1 MNTPGTLSLA
11 QEFQLKVLKEQVE
24 KLSPDQAQEYLLE
37 AMRQLMLKDN
47 WLKHTFK
54 ECYLQL

>member
-1 MNTPGTLSLA
+1 MTEPGTLSLA
-11 QEFQLKVLKEQVE
+11 QEFQLKVLREQVE

-54 ECYLQL
+54 ECCLQL

>member
-1 MNTPGTLSLA
+1 MNTPGTLTLE

-24 KLSPDQAQEYLLE
+24 KLSPNQAQEFLLE

-47 WLKHTFK
+47 WIRHTFK
-54 ECYLQL
+54 ECFLKL